1 MHKQVTDQPKFLPY
15 PSLPIIS
22 FNANGKYVKDT
33 IKYKECFPNVKQA
46 FLLYQVGS
54 LVILIAY

>member
-1 MHKQVTDQPKFLPY
+1 MANIKTIDGAHKDGLLRRVNIK
-15 PSLPIIS
+15 
-22 FNANGKYVKDT
+22 
-33 IKYKECFPNVKQA
+33 KYKNLRAILECFPNVKQA